1 LRVLVCSDRRSL
13 HRCSLHRSLHHRSLH
28 QSTIGCSSNC
38 HGNCQS
44 LQLCRSLHRRT
55 FTLNARA
62 VPPLALL
69 LHYYRSLYHS
79 SSRLLSSPLDPLLL
93 LVGRS
98 TIARSIR
105 SLALSVRSLQRRSL
119 VRSQCRP
126 LAMPVLARD
135 AARLQCRF
143 SLYRRSLYT
152 AFARLLAHGD

>member
-1 LRVLVCSDRRSL
+1 MLAPSVAPPSVAPPI
-13 HRCSLHRSLHHRSLH
+13 HHRL
-28 QSTIGCSSNC
+28 
-38 HGNCQS
+38 
-44 LQLCRSLHRRT
+44 LQQLSWQLPVAAALSVAPPST

-105 SLALSVRSLQRRSL
+105 SLGLSVRSLQRRSL
-119 VRSQCRP
+119 VRSRCRP